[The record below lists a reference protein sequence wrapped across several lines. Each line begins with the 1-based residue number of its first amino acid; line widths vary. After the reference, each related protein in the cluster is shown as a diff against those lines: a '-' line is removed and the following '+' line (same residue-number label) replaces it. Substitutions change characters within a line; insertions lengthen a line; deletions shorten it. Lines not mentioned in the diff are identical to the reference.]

1 MGATFIQ
8 LLLINPE
15 QLKIDSRGFF
25 NLGLYFNIAKWQQE
39 TQYICMLYILQ
50 ASVGPRRAEP
60 CFISFIDKE
69 PILEACQR
77 VV

>member
-25 NLGLYFNIAKWQQE
+25 NLGLYFNIKNKKLNI
-39 TQYICMLYILQ
+39 YVCCIYFRL
-50 ASVGPRRAEP
+50 SVGPRRAEP